1 MEGKR
6 NGPDSFRA
14 TSIPFKEKHQG
25 HEQFDGLHI
34 PASANEMWELKTLR
48 TDEKSPSVPESL

>member
-6 NGPDSFRA
+6 NSA

-25 HEQFDGLHI
+25 PEQFEGLHI
-34 PASANEMWELKTLR
+34 PASANEMWKLKTLG